1 MDKGVF
7 NPKDIIFS
15 LDIGTR
21 SIIGTVGVVREK
33 KFEVLYEKYK

>member
-15 LDIGTR
+15 LDIGTKIDNWYCWNCKR
-21 SIIGTVGVVREK
+21 K
-33 KFEVLYEKYK
+33 EV